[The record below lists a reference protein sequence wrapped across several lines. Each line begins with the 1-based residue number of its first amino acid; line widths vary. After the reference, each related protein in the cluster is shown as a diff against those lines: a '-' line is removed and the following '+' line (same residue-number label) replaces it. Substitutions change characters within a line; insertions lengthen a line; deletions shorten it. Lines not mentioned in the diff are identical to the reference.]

1 MTQHTLLEIK
11 DLVVEFDTEQGRV
24 RAVDHVGFSLGKG
37 RILGIAG
44 ESGCGK
50 SVTALSIIRLLPKPV
65 SQIVKGRI
73 LYQGQDLL
81 TLPIQQMQR
90 IRGRKIAMIFQEPM
104 TALNPV
110 HTAGRQMKEVFAL
123 HFPDMTAGEKHAQA
137 IQMLERAGIPDPA
150 RVLNKYPHQLS
161 GGIRQRVMIAMA
173 LSCEPD
179 ILIADEPT
187 TALDVTIQAQILDLI
202 KGLKNRSGMSIV
214 LITHDLGVIA
224 ENCDDVAVMYAGQIV
239 ETADVRSLFKHPL
252 HPYTKGLLVSI
263 PSLSKHSKTR
273 LPTIPGN
280 VPDLARMPEG
290 CRFADRCPDTEEICR
305 THPPRLRSVGKGRT
319 VACHLVSRPFEQK
332 KKRI

>member
-1 MTQHTLLEIK
+1 
-11 DLVVEFDTEQGRV
+11 
-24 RAVDHVGFSLGKG
+24 
-37 RILGIAG
+37 
-44 ESGCGK
+44 
-50 SVTALSIIRLLPKPV
+50 
-65 SQIVKGRI
+65 
-73 LYQGQDLL
+73 
-81 TLPIQQMQR
+81 MQR

-123 HFPDMTAGEKHAQA
+123 HFPDMTAGEKHTQA
-137 IQMLERAGIPDPA
+137 IQLLERAGIPDPA
-150 RVLNKYPHQLS
+150 RVLDKYPHQLS

-239 ETADVRSLFKHPL
+239 ETADVHSLFKHPL

-280 VPDLARMPEG
+280 VPDLSRMPEG

-305 THPPRLRSVGKGRT
+305 TYPPRLRSVGKGRT